1 MKNAIHVLP
10 SKVSHRQMQSI
21 IITTEGGKIIAIDGG
36 RREDTDYFIEYL
48 KEITGQEIPVID
60 AWFLTHAHND
70 HLPVFFE
77 TIQNRSSEV
86 VIGTVFYNLPSIQY
100 YTRIPGEED
109 NVIFTVR

>member
-10 SKVSHRQMQSI
+10 SKASHRQMQSI
-21 IITTEGGKIIAIDGG
+21 IITTEGGKVIAIDGG

-70 HLPVFFE
+70 HLPVFLKQFRTDRARSLSVLSFIICLLFS
-77 TIQNRSSEV
+77 TIP
-86 VIGTVFYNLPSIQY
+86 VFPVKKITTEL
-100 YTRIPGEED
+100 
-109 NVIFTVR
+109 